1 MKATEEEASCVCRER
16 AEKLGDHCSN
26 LGGREACILESIPYC
41 RSTMHYTSSLSIT
54 IMNPTI
60 LSFIGFQVEVEN
72 EIEIKMQKFQKK
84 KYAAMAR

>member
-1 MKATEEEASCVCRER
+1 MCREHT
-16 AEKLGDHCSN
+16 EKLRDYCSN
-26 LGGREACILESIPYC
+26 LGEREACILESIPYC

-72 EIEIKMQKFQKK
+72 EIKIKMQKFQEK
-84 KYAAMAR
+84 KYAATAR